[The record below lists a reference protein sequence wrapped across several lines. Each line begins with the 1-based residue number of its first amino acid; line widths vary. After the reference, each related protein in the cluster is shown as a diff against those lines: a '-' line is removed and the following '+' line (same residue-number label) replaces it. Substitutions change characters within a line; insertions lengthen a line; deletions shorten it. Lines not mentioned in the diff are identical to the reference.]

1 MIRSMLK
8 FFSDYLIYHV
18 LFLVIFI
25 LFVSCEKEVSVSPPD
40 SPPPKGFV
48 TISSK
53 PQSFKIFMEG
63 KDRRR
68 ITPDSITWLE
78 TGSYRFTLRKNL
90 FRDTSFS
97 VDVVEGEKKKCFID
111 FTLNPAMLGSIK
123 IESKPSSSLIFLNDS
138 STGLQTPTVIKALL
152 PGYYEVRLRNTDHR
166 DKKIL
171 VTVESSKTSEVNS
184 VLVDTTIW
192 NDYTLE
198 NSQIASNNLTCLLS
212 DNPQDKIYIGTAD
225 MGLVVKENNLFANY
239 NRNNSRVIDINIKS
253 LYKTS
258 GKLWIGTKEGVSV
271 FDGIDFSLLIGK
283 DMILPIEKDIEA
295 MFYNSE
301 GEIVW
306 LGTPN
311 GMIRG
316 VLSELTGNY
325 IWGVVDNKDN
335 DLKKGTWITSLCK
348 DANNNLWI
356 GTKEKGLA
364 RINGLITTFFKKN
377 GSSIPTDNITS
388 AALSEDGKEIYFL
401 HDPATANAGGISV
414 FNPSFVKSFYLNQP
428 SLKTRSIYVD
438 RDKRIW
444 IASSIG
450 IITFKD
456 YPDMKILDSN
466 NTGLNLEQ
474 ANGITQDGL
483 GNIYFSTYGSGLI
496 KLKADKIEHVVKKN

>member
-1 MIRSMLK
+1 MLK
-8 FFSDYLIYHV
+8 IFSDYLIYHV

-138 STGLQTPTVIKALL
+138 STGLQTPTVIKGLL

-171 VTVESSKTSEVNS
+171 VTVESNKTSEVNS

-258 GKLWIGTKEGVSV
+258 GKLWIGTKE
-271 FDGIDFSLLIGK
+271 
-283 DMILPIEKDIEA
+283 
-295 MFYNSE
+295 
-301 GEIVW
+301 
-306 LGTPN
+306 
-311 GMIRG
+311 
-316 VLSELTGNY
+316 
-325 IWGVVDNKDN
+325 
-335 DLKKGTWITSLCK
+335 
-348 DANNNLWI
+348 
-356 GTKEKGLA
+356 KGLA

-438 RDKRIW
+438 SDKRIW